1 MAPPETHPPQP
12 ATATAPPPIAW
23 TFEALYEHEY
33 APMVRIACFVGGSMA
48 WAEEIVQD
56 AFVKVHLRFD
66 ELDHPVGYL
75 RSCVVNGC
83 RDRLRRGQRLDRRL
97 PFITFDGSAADTTDD
112 RSGERVDLVRAL
124 AALPPRTRLVLVLR
138 FYGGWTVP
146 EIADALD
153 LPPGTVKT
161 TIHRGLGRLR
171 KEIGS

>member
-1 MAPPETHPPQP
+1 MPGRTHTPPPLH
-12 ATATAPPPIAW
+12 ATTTPPIAW
-23 TFEALYEHEY
+23 TFEQLYEREY
-33 APMVRIACFVGGSMA
+33 APMVRIACFVGGSME

-56 AFVKVHLRFD
+56 AFVTVHARFD
-66 ELDHPVGYL
+66 ELDNPVGYL

-83 RDRLRRGQRLDRRL
+83 RDRLRRRQRLDRRL
-97 PFITFDGSAADTTDD
+97 PVLAFDTSVALADDP
-112 RSGERVDLVRAL
+112 SGERIDLVRAL
-124 AALPPRTRLVLVLR
+124 AALPFRSRLVLVLR

-146 EIADALD
+146 EIADALH

>member
-1 MAPPETHPPQP
+1 MSGRTH
-12 ATATAPPPIAW
+12 TSPPPVDETTREPAW
-23 TFEALYEHEY
+23 TIEQLYEREY
-33 APMVRIACFVGGSMA
+33 AEMVRIACFVGGSMA

-56 AFVKVHLRFD
+56 AFIKVQERFG
-66 ELDHPVGYL
+66 ELDNPVGYL

-83 RDRLRRGQRLDRRL
+83 RDRLRRRQRLDRRL
-97 PFITFDGSAADTTDD
+97 PMLAFDASRTLD
-112 RSGERVDLVRAL
+112 GEEHPGDRVDLVRAL
-124 AALPPRTRLVLVLR
+124 ATLPLRSRLVLVLK

-146 EIADALD
+146 EIAAALD